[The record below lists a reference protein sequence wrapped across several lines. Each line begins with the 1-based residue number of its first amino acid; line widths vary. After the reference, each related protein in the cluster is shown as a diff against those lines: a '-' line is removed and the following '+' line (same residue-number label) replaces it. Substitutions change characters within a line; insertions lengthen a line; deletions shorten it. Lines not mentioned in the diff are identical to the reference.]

1 MNRLEPYF
9 WVAGV
14 LQWLVAASNLYAARI
29 FRYRQEMAKVS
40 PFVREVFVVQNVYI
54 MATVAT
60 FGVLCLRFA
69 PDLAGRSPAGA
80 IPERFARDLLGR
92 ADRHPALLLRPGR
105 QAGPTGRR
113 PGLPRDLRLP
123 LRPLRRG
130 GPGSL
135 PLSRRRRR

>member
-14 LQWLVAASNLYAARI
+14 LQWLVAASNVYAARI

-69 PDLAGRSPAGA
+69 PDLAGRTP
-80 IPERFARDLLGR
+80 LGTF
-92 ADRHPALLLRPGR
+92 LS
-105 QAGPTGRR
+105 
-113 PGLPRDLRLP
+113 
-123 LRPLRRG
+123 
-130 GPGSL
+130 GSL
-135 PLSRRRRR
+135 AIFWGGRIAIQLFFYDRDVKRARPVAHLAFLATFVYLCGLFAAAALGPYH